1 MLKRLVVTSAAVA
14 LLVTFA
20 ISRSAVQGITPASS
34 VDSSIFG
41 VNMSLFDGN
50 EQMITDAA
58 TRAIFVGWH
67 TPVIRMPFRSTL
79 SDAVELQALTAIS
92 SMGATPL
99 VIVHGA
105 TDANVLADD
114 THLLSLA
121 SQVFG
126 SSLVYVEYGNEE
138 DLAGVNATTYTNSW
152 NATVPTLKALH
163 PTYQFIGPVNF
174 QYNPT
179 YVGYFVG
186 HAQPLPD
193 IVSWHEYVCNTSET
207 TAYCMS
213 HIANWATHVSLT
225 NAAEVTAI
233 GHTVPFM
240 FTEWNM
246 DPQND
251 PRYLDPTV
259 MGPWTAAA
267 LQELQQLVPQ
277 GLVGAQLYTADSH
290 GGGFELVD
298 SSNALTPEGTAFAG
312 ALGSPPPAPT
322 TTTTTGAPTTSTTA
336 APQVGPT
343 TTVVNPGPTT
353 TIAGPGP
360 TTTVTGAPAGGPAGG
375 AGGGPN
381 GPTDPVDKDAGL
393 WQKAWGSVTL
403 ANGVAPTGG
412 AAMTITTQGG
422 YASVSMELLG
432 FNGPATIT
440 YHVYSPVA
448 GVHVMPFAT
457 DGRWHNWFVPTLTLA
472 QGWNTVRW
480 SVPTA
485 IGNVRDIGL
494 QVNLWSGTL
503 SMDKVTW

>member
-1 MLKRLVVTSAAVA
+1 MTSAAVA

-41 VNMSLFDGN
+41 LNMGLFDGN
-50 EQMITDAA
+50 EQMLSNAG
-58 TRAIFVGWH
+58 TRAIYAAWH
-67 TPVIRMPFRSTL
+67 TPVVRMPFRSGL

-92 SMGATPL
+92 SIGATPL

-121 SQVFG
+121 AQVFG

-152 NATVPTLKALH
+152 NATVPTLKSLH
-163 PTYQFIGPVNF
+163 PTYKFIGPVNF

-179 YVGYFVG
+179 YIGYFVG

-207 TAYCMS
+207 TSYCMS

-240 FTEWNM
+240 ITEWNM

-251 PRYLDPTV
+251 PRYLDPAV

-267 LQELQQLVPQ
+267 LQELQQLVPD
-277 GLVGAQLYTADSH
+277 GLVGAQLYCADSH

-298 SSNALTPEGTAFAG
+298 SSNALTPEGAAFAG
-312 ALGSPPPAPT
+312 ALGSPPPAPA
-322 TTTTTGAPTTSTTA
+322 TTTTTGAPTTTTA
-336 APQVGPT
+336 APQGGPT
-343 TTVVNPGPTT
+343 TTVANPGPTT
-353 TIAGPGP
+353 
-360 TTTVTGAPAGGPAGG
+360 
-375 AGGGPN
+375 
-381 GPTDPVDKDAGL
+381 
-393 WQKAWGSVTL
+393 
-403 ANGVAPTGG
+403 
-412 AAMTITTQGG
+412 
-422 YASVSMELLG
+422 
-432 FNGPATIT
+432 
-440 YHVYSPVA
+440 
-448 GVHVMPFAT
+448 
-457 DGRWHNWFVPTLTLA
+457 
-472 QGWNTVRW
+472 
-480 SVPTA
+480 
-485 IGNVRDIGL
+485 
-494 QVNLWSGTL
+494 
-503 SMDKVTW
+503 